1 MANGPGTINV
11 TGEFIANTTA
21 KGCFIVLQSEEGSP
35 DVFRAL
41 LLPDNPSTT
50 VNSTIN
56 NVPPSKYTLFVYDLE
71 EDALPNESQAYRD
84 QNNIVIVEDGGGK
97 GL

>member
-1 MANGPGTINV
+1 MQYALLFYYHAATNDVQGANVVANGPGTINV
-11 TGEFIANTTA
+11 TGEFIASTTA
-21 KGCFIVLQSEEGSP
+21 KGCFIVFQCEEGFP

-56 NVPPSKYTLFVYDLE
+56 NVPPSNYTFIIYDLE
-71 EDALPNESQAYRD
+71 EDALPNE
-84 QNNIVIVEDGGGK
+84 
-97 GL
+97 